1 MIKYKKLQH
10 FYLSR
15 YYYSRQVTAGLAKN
29 IKRYGMDL
37 YEKLAKEYAKKIFGF
52 AYSKTKNFHDAE
64 DLSQDIILALYDK
77 GEELAEIENM
87 DAYIWRVSNYTWSNF
102 LRKNK
107 PMWNTLENAEAY
119 VFARD
124 SQNVEDDYIKKD
136 LCERMR
142 REVMYLSKMRRDI
155 TVMYYY
161 ENKSGAE
168 IAEILGIPAATVRW
182 HMGETKKLL
191 KERIDMTDTIYTP
204 KKLQI
209 FFSGNANDMSL
220 AGLRND
226 LLTQNICI
234 VCGKKALTVEEMAA
248 KMGMNAAFI
257 ENKLD
262 ALLYM
267 NYLEKVGANK
277 YKTTFF
283 IKDAAFVAARKRFE
297 MENIPPL
304 AHAIY
309 KAIKN
314 HLEEIKAIGFLGAD
328 ISEDALMWT
337 LTTRVAHDYSILP
350 EFCVPFNRTTPMRG
364 DGSRHWIKA
373 SYSMG
378 DIKEELL
385 KESKELWDYVR
396 LAGGKAGAHS
406 SANGVCF
413 QQFDPPVLCTR
424 NITSSKDIVNLK
436 RIYTIIKDGCEISEH
451 DREIIAIMV
460 CEGYVRMRGG
470 RPEMCLP
477 FMSKE
482 EYARFCDITKV
493 ILSEVIAEVGIDI
506 GKRYTEY
513 IKKYIPEYLSDVE
526 RDYQAAEFY
535 EPNAFAY
542 VLYKEGLL
550 HDISEDEKKSVC
562 SIAWEN

>member
-1 MIKYKKLQH
+1 
-10 FYLSR
+10 
-15 YYYSRQVTAGLAKN
+15 
-29 IKRYGMDL
+29 MDL

-87 DAYIWRVSNYTWSNF
+87 DAYIWCVSNYTWSNF

-124 SQNVEDDYIKKD
+124 SANVEEDYIKKD
-136 LCERMR
+136 LCEKMR

-168 IAEILGIPAATVRW
+168 IAEQLGIPAATVRW

-234 VCGKKALTVEEMAA
+234 VCSKKALTVEEMAA
-248 KMGMNAAFI
+248 EMGMNAAFI
-257 ENKLD
+257 ENKLG

-267 NYLEKVGANK
+267 NYLEKVGTNK

-297 MENIPPL
+297 MENLPPI
-304 AHAIY
+304 ARAIY

-337 LTTRVAHDYSILP
+337 LSTRIAHDYSILP
-350 EFCVPFNRTTPMRG
+350 EFGVPFKRDTPMRG

-373 SYSMG
+373 SYSDG
-378 DIKEELL
+378 DIKTELF
-385 KESKELWDYVR
+385 KEGKELWDYVR

-424 NITSSKDIVNLK
+424 NLTSSKDIVNLK

-460 CEGYVRMRGG
+460 RDGYVRVRGG

-506 GKRYTEY
+506 GKRYAEY

-542 VLYKEGLL
+542 LLYKEGLL
-550 HDISEDEKKSVC
+550 HDLPEDEKKSVC
-562 SIAWEN
+562 SIAWEI